1 MPNVKFVSEFRSLI
15 IAFRPWFF
23 SLLLVSAAVFSLP
36 VSTGSPGGEASQ
48 TPAQIVIDRFRRDFL
63 NPEIQL
69 VVLAPTEAFV
79 SQAGVSLLLAFLITL
94 PLLIIRVYGYVSP
107 ALRRPEALALT
118 RAVIT
123 SGLLFL
129 AGTVFGYI
137 MVVPITLKVLYAFA
151 GPLNVQQLLSLSGF
165 IGLITGSI
173 FISGLIFQ
181 IPVSMFLLTK
191 IGLVPASRWRRHWR
205 AAVLAFLIFTAMIT
219 PDGSGVTM
227 LLLAGPLIC
236 LYCFGTF
243 FTKDLTLRNIKQ

>member
-1 MPNVKFVSEFRSLI
+1 MKFVSEFRSLI

-23 SLLLVSAAVFSLP
+23 SLFLAAAVVFSLP
-36 VSTGSPGGEASQ
+36 VSTGQ
-48 TPAQIVIDRFRRDFL
+48 TPAQILIDRFRRDLL

-107 ALRRPEALALT
+107 ALRRPERRTLT
-118 RAVIT
+118 RAGLT

-137 MVVPITLKVLYAFA
+137 MVVPVTLKVLYAFA

-191 IGLVPASRWRRHWR
+191 IGLVRAREWRRHWR
-205 AAVLAFLIFTAMIT
+205 AAVIAFLIFTAMIT

-227 LLLAGPLIC
+227 LLLAGPLIG

-243 FTKDLTLRNIKQ
+243 FAKDLTLKLKN